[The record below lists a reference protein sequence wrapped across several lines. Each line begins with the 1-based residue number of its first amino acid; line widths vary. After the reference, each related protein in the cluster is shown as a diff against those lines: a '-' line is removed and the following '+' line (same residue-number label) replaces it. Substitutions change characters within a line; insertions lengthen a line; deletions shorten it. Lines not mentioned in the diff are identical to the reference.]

1 MIPIKDL
8 LNKIKW
14 DKKENPEDYTVGYYD
29 RVKKEIIEFSFT
41 AIKEI
46 DENFMLIEVD
56 GVEKT
61 IPLHAIKIVR
71 KKGEQLWKR
80 PISKD

>member
-14 DKKENPEDYTVGYYD
+14 DKRENPEDYTIGYWD
-29 RVKKEIIEFSFT
+29 NMRKEILEFPFK

-46 DENFMLIEVD
+46 SENFLLIETEE
-56 GVEKT
+56 GEKD
-61 IPLHAIKIVR
+61 IPLHAIKLVR

-80 PISKD
+80 QISKD

>member
-1 MIPIKDL
+1 MIPIKEL

-14 DKKENPEDYTVGYYD
+14 DKRENPEDYTVGYYD
-29 RVKKEIIEFSFT
+29 RLRKEIIEFPFK

-46 DENFMLIEVD
+46 DENFMLVEIKGE
-56 GVEKT
+56 EKT

-80 PISKD
+80 PISND

>member
-1 MIPIKDL
+1 MIPIKEL

-14 DKKENPEDYTVGYYD
+14 DKRENPEDYTVGYYD
-29 RVKKEIIEFSFT
+29 RLRKEIIEFPFK

-46 DENFMLIEVD
+46 DENFMLIEIK
-56 GVEKT
+56 GEEKT

-71 KKGEQLWKR
+71 KKGGQLWKR
-80 PISKD
+80 PYERD

>member
-1 MIPIKDL
+1 MIPIKEL

-14 DKKENPEDYTVGYYD
+14 DKNENPEDYTVGYYD
-29 RVKKEIIEFSFT
+29 RLRKEIIEIPYNKITHIS
-41 AIKEI
+41 
-46 DENFMLIEVD
+46 ENFMLIDANGE
-56 GVEKT
+56 EKM

-80 PISKD
+80 PI

>member
-1 MIPIKDL
+1 MIPIKEL

-14 DKKENPEDYTVGYYD
+14 DKNENPEDYTVGYYD
-29 RVKKEIIEFSFT
+29 RLKKEIIEFPFT
-41 AIKEI
+41 SIKEI
-46 DENFMLIEVD
+46 DENFMLVEVA
-56 GVEKT
+56 GEEKT

-80 PISKD
+80 PISND

>member
-1 MIPIKDL
+1 MIPIKKL

-14 DKKENPEDYTVGYYD
+14 DKNENPEDYTVGYYD
-29 RVKKEIIEFSFT
+29 RLRKEIIEIPYNKITHIS
-41 AIKEI
+41 
-46 DENFMLIEVD
+46 ENFMLIDANGE
-56 GVEKT
+56 EKM
-61 IPLHAIKIVR
+61 IPLHTVKIVR

>member
-1 MIPIKDL
+1 MIPIKEL

-14 DKKENPEDYTVGYYD
+14 DKRENPEDYTVGYYD
-29 RVKKEIIEFSFT
+29 RLRKEIIEFPFK

-46 DENFMLIEVD
+46 DENFMLIEIN
-56 GVEKT
+56 GEEKT

-80 PISKD
+80 PISND

>member
-1 MIPIKDL
+1 MIPIKEL

-14 DKKENPEDYTVGYYD
+14 DKNENPEDYTVGYYD
-29 RVKKEIIEFSFT
+29 RLRKEIIEIPYNKITHIS
-41 AIKEI
+41 
-46 DENFMLIEVD
+46 ENFMLIDANGE
-56 GVEKT
+56 EKM

>member
-1 MIPIKDL
+1 MIPIKEL

-14 DKKENPEDYTVGYYD
+14 DKRENPEDYTISYYD
-29 RVKKEIIEFSFT
+29 RVKKEIIEIPYKKITHIS
-41 AIKEI
+41 
-46 DENFMLIEVD
+46 ENFMLIDANGE
-56 GVEKT
+56 EKM

-80 PISKD
+80 PI

>member
-1 MIPIKDL
+1 MIPIKEL

-14 DKKENPEDYTVGYYD
+14 DKNENPEDYTVGYYD
-29 RVKKEIIEFSFT
+29 RVKKEIIEIPFIS
-41 AIKEI
+41 IKEI
-46 DENFMLIEVD
+46 DENFMLIEIK
-56 GVEKT
+56 GEEKT

-80 PISKD
+80 PISND